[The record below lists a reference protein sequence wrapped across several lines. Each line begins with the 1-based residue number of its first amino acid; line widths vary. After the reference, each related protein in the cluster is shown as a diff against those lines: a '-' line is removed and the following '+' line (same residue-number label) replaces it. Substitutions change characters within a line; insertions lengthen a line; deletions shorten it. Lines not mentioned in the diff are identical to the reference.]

1 MSEIINVTESS
12 YVVRRQ
18 ILVVEVPFMMKKD
31 EIELLRNRITDQM
44 RSGLV
49 VLPQGVRAI
58 TCDTDTVMI
67 KGGDQCLT
75 SSLARL
81 PAAY

>member
-1 MSEIINVTESS
+1 MSEIIKVTESS

-18 ILVVEVPFMMKKD
+18 ILVVEVPFIMKKD

-44 RSGLV
+44 KSGLV
-49 VLPQGVRAI
+49 ILPPEVRAI

-67 KGGDQCLT
+67 KGDCN
-75 SSLARL
+75 A
-81 PAAY
+81 

>member
-1 MSEIINVTESS
+1 MSEIINVTENS

-18 ILVVEVPFMMKKD
+18 ILVVEVPFIMKKD
-31 EIELLRNRITDQM
+31 EIGLLRNRITDQM
-44 RSGLV
+44 KSGLV

-67 KGGDQCLT
+67 KGGGN
-75 SSLARL
+75 A
-81 PAAY
+81 

>member
-1 MSEIINVTESS
+1 MSEIINVTENS

-18 ILVVEVPFMMKKD
+18 ILVVEVPFIMKKD

-44 RSGLV
+44 KSGLV
-49 VLPQGVRAI
+49 TLPQGIRAI

-67 KGGDQCLT
+67 KGGGN
-75 SSLARL
+75 A
-81 PAAY
+81 